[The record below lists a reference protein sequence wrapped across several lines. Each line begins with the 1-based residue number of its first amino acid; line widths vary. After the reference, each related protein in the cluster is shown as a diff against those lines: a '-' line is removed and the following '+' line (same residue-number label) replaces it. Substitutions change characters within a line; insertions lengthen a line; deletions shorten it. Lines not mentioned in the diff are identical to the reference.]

1 MVAEKTLYKNLIFLL
16 MLGVSAFVAYP
27 LLLMIGTS
35 LKSENELYMNS
46 VGLLNSFHFENYV
59 RVWEE
64 ARLAR
69 MFSNSIIVTAASLAG
84 IVLLVTSASFAIAR
98 LRFRGSRLTYLL
110 FFSGIFIPF
119 QLSMVPLVVVIRALG
134 LYNNLFGL
142 ILVYINLAIPFGIF
156 LVAGYM
162 RTVPIELDESAR
174 IDGCSDWTLYR
185 KIIVPLI
192 KPVTVTLI
200 ILQCIQIWND
210 FFLPN
215 LLISTTANKTV
226 TVGIMSFRGTF
237 STTWNL
243 LMAGVTITLLPVMG
257 FYLFT
262 QKYIIGG
269 MTAGAVKG

>member
-1 MVAEKTLYKNLIFLL
+1 MLAEKTLYKNLIFWL

-35 LKSENELYMNS
+35 LKSENELYMDS
-46 VGLLNSFHFENYV
+46 VGLLSSFHFENYV

-119 QLSMVPLVVVIRALG
+119 QLSMVPLMIVIRAFG

-142 ILVYINLAIPFGIF
+142 ILVYVNLAIPFGIF

-162 RTVPIELDESAR
+162 KTVPMELDESAR
-174 IDGCSDWTLYR
+174 MDGCSDWTLYR

>member
-119 QLSMVPLVVVIRALG
+119 QLSMVPLMVVIRALG

>member
-1 MVAEKTLYKNLIFLL
+1 MLAEKTLYKNLIFWL

-35 LKSENELYMNS
+35 LKSENELYMDS
-46 VGLLNSFHFENYV
+46 VGLFNSFHFENYV

-69 MFSNSIIVTAASLAG
+69 MFSNSIIVTVASLAG

-119 QLSMVPLVVVIRALG
+119 QLSMVPLMIVIRALG

-142 ILVYINLAIPFGIF
+142 ILVYVNLAIPFGIF

-162 RTVPIELDESAR
+162 KTVPMELDESAR
-174 IDGCSDWTLYR
+174 MDGCSDWTLYR

>member
-1 MVAEKTLYKNLIFLL
+1 

-35 LKSENELYMNS
+35 LKSENELYMDS
-46 VGLLNSFHFENYV
+46 VGLLSSFHFENYV

-119 QLSMVPLVVVIRALG
+119 QLSMVPLMIVIRAFG

-142 ILVYINLAIPFGIF
+142 ILVYVNLAIPFGIF

-162 RTVPIELDESAR
+162 KTVPMELDESAR
-174 IDGCSDWTLYR
+174 MDGCSDWTLYR